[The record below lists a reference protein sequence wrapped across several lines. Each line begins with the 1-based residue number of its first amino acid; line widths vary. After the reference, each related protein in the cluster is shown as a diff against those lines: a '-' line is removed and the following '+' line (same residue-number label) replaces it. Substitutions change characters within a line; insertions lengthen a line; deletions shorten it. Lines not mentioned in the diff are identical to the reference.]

1 MIAIFF
7 DVIILDHGGELIDP
21 KERISALTGP
31 LIPLSKTKPNN
42 RRVLNCLHL
51 RLQYHELSRSHR
63 GRRCRQIITG
73 DDES

>member
-7 DVIILDHGGELIDP
+7 DVIILDHGGGLRSQD
-21 KERISALTGP
+21 KISAMTGP